1 MASRIKTL
9 NIILGTIL
17 VASLIGTTFEAYQFW
32 KISNLNSK
40 LKAGKVVS
48 DEAYPLHS
56 KFSAAYFQG
65 INLDFKHAVQTYG
78 QLLDANTKKST
89 LTEREQSLI
98 QFNIGNNLFQSG
110 MSRRVN
116 EDGTLKEEA
125 FYSFSQAKI
134 AYEQSLRMD
143 PSLLIAKFNLSL
155 LNSVLPLN
163 MKSGV
168 KNQSAV
174 ELSNLPV
181 GLP

>member
-1 MASRIKTL
+1 MASRIKTV
-9 NIILGTIL
+9 NVILGTLL
-17 VASLIGTTFEAYQFW
+17 VVSLIGATFGAYQFW
-32 KISNLNSK
+32 RINSLNAK

-48 DEAYPLHS
+48 EVTFPLQS

-65 INLDFKHAVQTYG
+65 KQLDYKHAVQTYG
-78 QLLDANTKKST
+78 QLLDSNTKKST
-89 LTEREQSLI
+89 LSKPELSLI

-116 EDGTLKEEA
+116 DDGTLKEEA
-125 FYSFSQAKI
+125 YYSFSQAKI
-134 AYEQSLRMD
+134 AYEQSLRMN
-143 PSLLIAKFNLSL
+143 PSLLVAKFNLSL
-155 LNSVLPLN
+155 LNSIIPLN

-168 KNQSAV
+168 KDQSAV

>member
-1 MASRIKTL
+1 MASRIKTV

-17 VASLIGTTFEAYQFW
+17 LTSFIGTAFEAYQFS
-32 KISNLNSK
+32 KVSDLNAK
-40 LKAGKVVS
+40 LKAGNVVS
-48 DEAYPLHS
+48 DVSYPLQS

-65 INLDFKHAVQTYG
+65 VKLDYKHAVQTYG
-78 QLLDANTKKST
+78 QLLDANTTKAT
-89 LTEREQSLI
+89 LSARELSLI

-116 EDGTLKEEA
+116 EDRTLKEEA

-143 PSLLIAKFNLSL
+143 PSLRVAKFNLSL
-155 LNSVLPLN
+155 LNSIIPSN

-168 KNQSAV
+168 KDQSAV
-174 ELSNLPV
+174 ELSNVPV